1 MCPPARPAARYWRL
15 SYRYPFGVLT
25 QQIAIVFFLQRGH
38 LAAVELLL
46 YHHANVDARE
56 DAAVG
61 GAAPVTYAV
70 TNNHLQV
77 VEALCNAG
85 PVAIYFCFC
94 RKHNFTIAQQG
105 ANARQPSTE
114 RYAQGLSARPS
125 ALPCCDRQPSTRCD
139 RGRVTVAPDAHCN
152 MFFCCC
158 FALCFLL
165 PPPRSRCDLGV
176 RDATNGF
183 SLLHVAARLN
193 RVAAG
198 ALLVSKGADI
208 HARDTY
214 GYNASYWAKEYGCA
228 EFLAQVPGLPP
239 PAEPSIDE
247 KIALLKLK
255 RSGGKPAGG
264 GGGKKKK
271 KGKKGKKKKGKKKK

>member
-1 MCPPARPAARYWRL
+1 MHASPAQSGMRRAYQRGPRLCRAAIDSPAHDATVAGLPWL
-15 SYRYPFGVLT
+15 GVL
-25 QQIAIVFFLQRGH
+25 I
-38 LAAVELLL
+38 
-46 YHHANVDARE
+46 
-56 DAAVG
+56 
-61 GAAPVTYAV
+61 
-70 TNNHLQV
+70 
-77 VEALCNAG
+77 ALC
-85 PVAIYFCFC
+85 F
-94 RKHNFTIAQQG
+94 
-105 ANARQPSTE
+105 
-114 RYAQGLSARPS
+114 L
-125 ALPCCDRQPSTRCD
+125 L
-139 RGRVTVAPDAHCN
+139 
-152 MFFCCC
+152 C

>member
-1 MCPPARPAARYWRL
+1 MANRSCDKLLRHAASCADCQEVHRL
-15 SYRYPFGVLT
+15 
-25 QQIAIVFFLQRGH
+25 IVEEGADVDCTDVNGATPLILAAQRGH
-38 LAAVELLL
+38 LKAVELLL
-46 YHHANVDARE
+46 YHHASVDARE
-56 DAAVG
+56 HAAVG

-85 PVAIYFCFC
+85 
-94 RKHNFTIAQQG
+94 
-105 ANARQPSTE
+105 
-114 RYAQGLSARPS
+114 
-125 ALPCCDRQPSTRCD
+125 
-139 RGRVTVAPDAHCN
+139 
-152 MFFCCC
+152 
-158 FALCFLL
+158 
-165 PPPRSRCDLGV
+165 CDLGV

-198 ALLVSKGADI
+198 ALLVAKGADV